1 MMGDDLKTIGQRLL
15 ELTDGV
21 VGTTTDITLLLLFS
35 AVTVAGAGGKS
46 SYRIRRAFDEAY
58 RWHEQINYQQIKLAL
73 GQLIRHGLVQRKRYS
88 KTDISITNLGL
99 KRIRE
104 ILPTYHT
111 SRPWDGHVYLIS
123 YDIPIR
129 ANSARNLLRTYIKKT
144 GGAILQDSLWMNP
157 YNPTKLIDTFMNE
170 KHISGTVLISKLGKD
185 GTIGDESLT
194 SLIDRIY
201 KLNELTTEYNDFIRR
216 YQNNSKA
223 LLLEIMLSFSKILKE
238 DPQLPF
244 PLLPKNFPSEKA
256 YKIYASFIK
265 PYSKT

>member
-1 MMGDDLKTIGQRLL
+1 MKDNSKTIGQKIL

-21 VGTTTDITLLLLFS
+21 IGTTTDITLLLLFS
-35 AVTVAGAGGKS
+35 AVTVPGAGGKS
-46 SYRIRRAFDEAY
+46 SYRIHQAFDEAY

-99 KRIRE
+99 ERIRE

-111 SRPWDGHVYLIS
+111 SRPWDGHVYLTS

-144 GGAILQDSLWMNP
+144 GGALLQDSLWINP
-157 YNPTKLIDTFMNE
+157 YNPTKLIDLFMNE

-185 GTIGDESLT
+185 GTIGDESLHT
-194 SLIDRIY
+194 LINRVY
-201 KLNELTTEYNDFIRR
+201 KLNELAERYNDFIRH
-216 YQNNSKA
+216 YQRNTNISS
-223 LLLEIMLSFSKILKE
+223 LEAMMSFCGILKE

-244 PLLPKNFPSEKA
+244 QLLPNNFPSEKA
-256 YKIYASFIK
+256 YKIYKIQMTSH
-265 PYSKT
+265 SKR